1 MEFREKALEEARL
14 KPKSTKAKILKAAE
28 DLFAKQGYDGTTT
41 RDIADAT
48 GINIAQL
55 HYHWGS
61 KEELWNAVHFNL
73 LTQVTEAA
81 SVFIKTAFKDGA
93 SAGLRETIRTLFNFV
108 ADNPNIPLLIRH
120 SGISPKVKPWAL
132 DVGVPYIEFVENVF
146 ENETD
151 IDFSPV
157 ETRVAIYAFIGA
169 FETFFIRPGVLKAY
183 FGEDASDMTP
193 EFREKAIEALCIL
206 AERFGQLKTS

>member
-1 MEFREKALEEARL
+1 MDFREKALEDAKL
-14 KPKSTKAKILKAAE
+14 NPKSTKAKILKAAE

-41 RDIADAT
+41 RDIAEAS

-73 LTQVTEAA
+73 LQQVTEAA
-81 SVFIKTAFKDGA
+81 SVFITKTVEGGTAE
-93 SAGLRETIRTLFNFV
+93 GLRATITTLFNFV

-132 DVGVPYIEFVENVF
+132 DIGVPYVEFVENVF
-146 ENETD
+146 ENESD

-169 FETFFIRPGVLKAY
+169 FESFFIRPGVLRAY
-183 FGEDASDMTP
+183 FDEDASDMTP
-193 EFREKAIEALCIL
+193 EFRQKAIEALCIL
-206 AERFGQLKTS
+206 AERFGKLPTT